1 MENNKIVSNSE
12 WLDDVTFVVNFE
24 ATPTTEGF
32 ELEGVTEEVV
42 VEYHKDENKWVVD
55 KQYFDAEGG
64 FIDHD
69 TDAFTP
75 YEKAEYLTIA
85 ENEYKKFNANDS
97 WEEIVVSDSYKRY
110 DALVDSIK
118 RYYTSLNGDSDE
130 VAYEVEDII
139 SDRFME
145 LLYELD
151 SKFKKKN

>member
-1 MENNKIVSNSE
+1 MEKKKIVRNSE

-24 ATPTTEGF
+24 PTPTTEDF

-42 VEYHKDENKWVVD
+42 VEYHKDEHKWVVD
-55 KQYFDAEGG
+55 KQYFDADGG

-69 TDAFTP
+69 TNAFTP

-85 ENEYKKFNANDS
+85 EGIHNNFKSNDS
-97 WEEIVVSDSYKRY
+97 WEEIVVADNYETY

-118 RYYTSLNGDSDE
+118 RYYASLNGDSDE

-139 SDRFME
+139 SYRFME
-145 LLYELD
+145 LLSELD